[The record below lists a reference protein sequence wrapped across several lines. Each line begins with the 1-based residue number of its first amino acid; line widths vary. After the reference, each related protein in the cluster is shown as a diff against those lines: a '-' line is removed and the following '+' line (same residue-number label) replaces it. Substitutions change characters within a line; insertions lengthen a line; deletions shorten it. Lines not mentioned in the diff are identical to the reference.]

1 VSDYWEDPWLGGDG
15 QTAYAT
21 VSGLERCPHCG
32 ERLICHDPRDWFCP
46 NQCHAGPD
54 GEAA

>member
-21 VSGLERCPHCG
+21 VSEEKCPECGAAYYTHDAKTWLCDCPAPDNPEEER
-32 ERLICHDPRDWFCP
+32 E
-46 NQCHAGPD
+46 
-54 GEAA
+54 